1 MIKLEL
7 TLSEE
12 QLEELIE
19 RAKAAEKDIDT
30 ILKTVWLIIEDLKEK
45 NKTLENINAILKKEK
60 KDADRTE

>member
-12 QLEELIE
+12 QIEELIK
-19 RAKAAEKDIDT
+19 RAESAEKDIDT

-60 KDADRTE
+60 KYGDS

>member
-12 QLEELIE
+12 QIEELIR
-19 RAKAAEKDIDT
+19 RAEAAEKDIDT
-30 ILKTVWLIIEDLKEK
+30 IVKTVWLIIEDLKEK

-60 KDADRTE
+60 KDAD

>member
-30 ILKTVWLIIEDLKEK
+30 IVKTVWLIIEDLKEK

-60 KDADRTE
+60 KDDKD

>member
-12 QLEELIE
+12 QLEEIVT

-60 KDADRTE
+60 Q